1 MKQNKYI
8 TTQTR
13 LAYLSKPVPSVNIHE
28 QIKETIAE
36 RKRILQQLE
45 DGTRIARRIEWYIN
59 PRQAA

>member
-1 MKQNKYI
+1 MKHNKYI

-13 LAYLSKPVPSVNIHE
+13 LAYLSKRIPGVNIHD
-28 QIKETIAE
+28 QIKETLAE

-45 DGTRIARRIEWYIN
+45 DRTRVARRIEWYIN